1 MTLLGHAIRLPPA
14 VVPANITEP
23 TSRIQSNVINNNI
36 IPLVSMDDIITFQP
50 QYAGFFCPA
59 L

>member
-23 TSRIQSNVINNNI
+23 TSRIQSNAINNNI
-36 IPLVSMDDIITFQP
+36 IPPASMDDIIKF
-50 QYAGFFCPA
+50 
-59 L
+59 

>member
-1 MTLLGHAIRLPPA
+1 MTVLGQAIRLPPT
-14 VVPANITEP
+14 VVPVNITEP

-50 QYAGFFCPA
+50 QYAGFF
-59 L
+59 

>member
-1 MTLLGHAIRLPPA
+1 MTLLGHAIRLPPT
-14 VVPANITEP
+14 VVPLGIKEP

-36 IPLVSMDDIITFQP
+36 IPLASMDDIIKFQP
-50 QYAGFFCPA
+50 QYAGFFWPA